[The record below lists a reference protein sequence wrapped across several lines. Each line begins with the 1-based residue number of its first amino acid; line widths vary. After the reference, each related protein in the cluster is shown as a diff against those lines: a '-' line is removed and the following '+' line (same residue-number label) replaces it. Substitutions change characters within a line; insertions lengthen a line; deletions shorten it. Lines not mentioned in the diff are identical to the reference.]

1 MFEPGKDYSDLPC
14 AKIALQFATLICE
27 EKYDDAHKMLSEDLK
42 KTNSPE
48 GLRQTHR
55 AMLAYLEDEDNVDEE
70 DGEERHANG
79 EKPEFEIP
87 QDYLLNVEIAQDNW
101 AYCSIRGE
109 DYSEAVSVSV
119 IPGSDEDGD
128 SRDYVISRLDW
139 GRP

>member
-1 MFEPGKDYSDLPC
+1 
-14 AKIALQFATLICE
+14 
-27 EKYDDAHKMLSEDLK
+27 
-42 KTNSPE
+42 
-48 GLRQTHR
+48 
-55 AMLAYLEDEDNVDEE
+55 MLAYLEDEHNDDGE
-70 DGEERHANG
+70 DGEEGHAQG

-109 DYSEAVSVSV
+109 NYSEAVSVSV
-119 IPGSDEDGD
+119 IPSNDEDGD